1 MHPKKRQNEAVC
13 RDPSIAWLTAAKPDN
28 SVRALQYP
36 SSEMALPMK
45 VRNSI
50 KSLRRR
56 HRDNRVVRR
65 RGRIYVINKTN
76 GRFKAR
82 QG

>member
-1 MHPKKRQNEAVC
+1 
-13 RDPSIAWLTAAKPDN
+13 
-28 SVRALQYP
+28 
-36 SSEMALPMK
+36 MK

-50 KSLRRR
+50 RTLVKR

-65 RGRIYVINKTN
+65 RGRIYIINKTN
-76 GRFKAR
+76 RRFKVR

>member
-1 MHPKKRQNEAVC
+1 
-13 RDPSIAWLTAAKPDN
+13 
-28 SVRALQYP
+28 
-36 SSEMALPMK
+36 MK

-50 KSLRRR
+50 KSLRGR

-76 GRFKAR
+76 RRFKAR